1 MYFAIPVSN
10 KEIII
15 DTPLDAKSIRSFH
28 FVDRNG
34 GCCNLTDGKVTTVTI
49 SIDGQ
54 DICRNLFV
62 LPFTTQATLAE
73 RIFMSPFDARD
84 VSVMCLKNV
93 NMSEIKISA
102 CGNLD
107 FEVVFEYSDV
117 EVETEKVEFFEGFQ
131 IDHTNWASEIQLFT
145 EQESERIFIFSGMN
159 MGNKVINNNVPG
171 YDGVGYYA
179 HTAAYDADT
188 NFTISTTE
196 EVFPKGFPITLIST
210 ALNVSWKDAQY
221 TFDNLLSKQP
231 RFKFDD
237 RETMTVPSQFF
248 MLIMLSYDKLLK

>member
-1 MYFAIPVSN
+1 MYFAVPVS
-10 KEIII
+10 KREIII

-34 GCCNLTDGKVTTVTI
+34 GCCNLTNGKVTTVTI

-73 RIFMSPFDARD
+73 RIFVSPFDARD

-107 FEVVFEYSDV
+107 FEVVFEYTDV
-117 EVETEKVEFFEGFQ
+117 EVETEKVEFFECFQ
-131 IDHTNWASEIQLFT
+131 IDHTNWAAEKQFFT
-145 EQESERIFIFSGMN
+145 ERESERIFIFSGLN
-159 MGNKVINNNVPG
+159 MGNKAINNNVPG
-171 YDGVGYYA
+171 YDGIGYYA
-179 HTAAYDADT
+179 HTSTYNADA

-196 EVFPKGFPITLIST
+196 EVFPNNMPITLIST

-221 TFDNLLSKQP
+221 TFDNPLSKQP
-231 RFKFDD
+231 RFKFND
-237 RETMTVPSQFF
+237 RDTMTAASQFF
-248 MLIMLSYDKLLK
+248 MVIMLSYDKLLK